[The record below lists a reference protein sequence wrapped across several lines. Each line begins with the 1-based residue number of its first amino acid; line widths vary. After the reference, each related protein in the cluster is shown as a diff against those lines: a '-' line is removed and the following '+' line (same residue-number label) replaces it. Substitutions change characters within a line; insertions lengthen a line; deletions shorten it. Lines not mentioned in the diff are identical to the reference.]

1 MKLLANDAGC
11 SNEETGNPS
20 ADGASQ
26 ARFFLS
32 GLAFQ
37 NKGKPRLNAR
47 SFSRAVLIAMI
58 FAILLMDAILPL
70 RDLWFHEALLTQM
83 GPWPVAPSL
92 LLFPGWDV
100 IPPIPANSLTGI
112 PNIVLSWNAVA
123 MLCGAFIL
131 VFLVYLFAVHYL
143 PTRISR
149 RFLMRSTLVLALLF
163 MLIPVVTSPDIYSYI
178 AYARLGI
185 MYGQNP
191 LTTLPQAINFDM
203 IYSYVSW
210 VDQPSAYGPTW
221 TLLTSFFQLITA
233 LSFLGNFL
241 LAMLLLLRAW
251 GVLMH
256 LGSVMLIWSIAGSLQ
271 QLYGTVS
278 DEKRLRATLAFAWNP
293 LLLLE
298 GCTNAHNDTTL
309 LFLVLLMIWFLLR
322 IQIEP
327 ETPLLPRRVLKLA
340 ARFNPGVRRWLLYL
354 APAGLMALITCLKI
368 NLILLAPGLF
378 LYQWFQTTNQP
389 LWQRL
394 KRIVASLATYAGLI
408 IALYAPFWQGSELLN
423 ILSVNPAA
431 SRTINSLADAF
442 AHLYNGITGASS
454 NSLAGTAGSPAESFA
469 RIFSIGLFILFYAI
483 LCWQALRKPTFTR
496 TIRGLVYW
504 MAAVWLLYCALG
516 SPWFWPW
523 YLTTFF
529 GLFALIEVST
539 PALTEIKEETPA
551 DAGNRPKR
559 MGMARLLQQ
568 FQGLQGHSGAVRML
582 VLSMLLLYCFTTWG
596 PQHTFIPGMPGYQWS
611 YLSGAVTWLLPLPIL
626 FIARRAHSLKR
637 SAEHKPVL
645 QHG

>member
-210 VDQPSAYGPTW
+210 VDQPSA
-221 TLLTSFFQLITA
+221 
-233 LSFLGNFL
+233 
-241 LAMLLLLRAW
+241 
-251 GVLMH
+251 
-256 LGSVMLIWSIAGSLQ
+256 
-271 QLYGTVS
+271 
-278 DEKRLRATLAFAWNP
+278 
-293 LLLLE
+293 
-298 GCTNAHNDTTL
+298 
-309 LFLVLLMIWFLLR
+309 
-322 IQIEP
+322 
-327 ETPLLPRRVLKLA
+327 
-340 ARFNPGVRRWLLYL
+340 
-354 APAGLMALITCLKI
+354 
-368 NLILLAPGLF
+368 
-378 LYQWFQTTNQP
+378 
-389 LWQRL
+389 
-394 KRIVASLATYAGLI
+394 
-408 IALYAPFWQGSELLN
+408 
-423 ILSVNPAA
+423 
-431 SRTINSLADAF
+431 
-442 AHLYNGITGASS
+442 
-454 NSLAGTAGSPAESFA
+454 
-469 RIFSIGLFILFYAI
+469 
-483 LCWQALRKPTFTR
+483 
-496 TIRGLVYW
+496 
-504 MAAVWLLYCALG
+504 
-516 SPWFWPW
+516 
-523 YLTTFF
+523 
-529 GLFALIEVST
+529 
-539 PALTEIKEETPA
+539 
-551 DAGNRPKR
+551 
-559 MGMARLLQQ
+559 
-568 FQGLQGHSGAVRML
+568 
-582 VLSMLLLYCFTTWG
+582 
-596 PQHTFIPGMPGYQWS
+596 
-611 YLSGAVTWLLPLPIL
+611 
-626 FIARRAHSLKR
+626 
-637 SAEHKPVL
+637 
-645 QHG
+645 